1 MKKILNI
8 SVIAALAILP
18 MAANAAVT
26 SPLDVTVDTVDSTH
40 PAKVAGKSYVQGAY
54 NALAGVARN
63 HATQIDQNTADIAT
77 KQAQL
82 QNDAGTPVDIDA
94 TVRTT
99 VGATGDDTHLVTE
112 KAVRDAITT
121 ANSSNVTLN
130 GTQTLTGKTIDGDDN
145 TIQDLG
151 TGVFK
156 SGVLVNSTT
165 GIAATSSAS
174 DSKMVTEKAVATAL
188 EGKQNT
194 IDASNKLNAD
204 NVDDST
210 STNKF
215 VTAAEKTAIANAA
228 NQDLGNLSAAGNAK
242 ITNAVTTG
250 AAGGTYSNTTSGL
263 GATTIQ
269 GAIDELAG
277 SVNAASAQ
285 VLDVYTTW
293 NTDTNVEVALHAPT
307 PTAP

>member
-1 MKKILNI
+1 MKKLLNI
-8 SVIAALAILP
+8 SVIAALAVLP

-94 TVRTT
+94 SVRTT

-112 KAVRDAITT
+112 KAVRDAITA
-121 ANSSNVTLN
+121 ANTSNVTLN
-130 GTQTLTGKTIDGDDN
+130 GIQTLTNKTIDGDDN
-145 TIQDLG
+145 TIQDLD
-151 TGVFK
+151 TDVFK
-156 SGVLVNSTT
+156 SGVLQTNVRDTT
-165 GIAATSSAS
+165 TAT
-174 DSKMVTEKAVATAL
+174 DTTLVTEKAVATAL
-188 EGKQNT
+188 EGKQDT
-194 IDASNKLNAD
+194 IDGSHKLNAD

-228 NQDLGNLSAAGNAK
+228 NQDLGNLSAAGTSVITTA
-242 ITNAVTTG
+242 ITNN
-250 AAGGTYSNTTSGL
+250 AAGATYDHTTSGL
-263 GATTIQ
+263 DATTIQ

-277 SVNAASAQ
+277 NVNAASAQ

-293 NTDTNVEVALHAPT
+293 NTDTNVEVALHAP
-307 PTAP
+307 AGE

>member
-1 MKKILNI
+1 MKKLLNI
-8 SVIAALAILP
+8 SVIAALAVLP

-26 SPLDVTVDTVDSTH
+26 SPSDVTVDTVDSTH

-54 NALAGVARN
+54 NALAAVARN
-63 HATQIDQNTADIAT
+63 HATQIDINTGAIAT

-82 QNDAGTPVDIDA
+82 QNNAGTPVDIDA
-94 TVRTT
+94 SVRTT
-99 VGATGDDTHLVTE
+99 VGETGDDTHLVTE
-112 KAVRDAITT
+112 KAVRDAITA
-121 ANSSNVTLN
+121 ANTSNVTLN
-130 GTQTLTGKTIDGDDN
+130 GAQTLTNKIIDGDDN

-156 SGVLVNSTT
+156 SGVLQTT
-165 GIAATSSAS
+165 VRGTASAT
-174 DSKMVTEKAVATAL
+174 DTTLVTEKAVATAL
-188 EGKQNT
+188 EGKQDT
-194 IDASNKLNAD
+194 IDSSHRLNAD

-215 VTAAEKTAIANAA
+215 VTASEKTAIANAA
-228 NQDLGNLSAAGNAK
+228 NQDLGNLSATGEAK

-307 PTAP
+307 EP